1 MDPLDS
7 TLHIIFG
14 TMTGNAEDLAERLAG
29 RCQNEGIGHSICSAE
44 DWPLERF
51 AQVRRA
57 VLIFSTWGD
66 GEPPDDVIDFCEAIY
81 DQQAGVSHLSYM
93 VVGLGDTSYDDFC
106 GCARRLDEAL
116 AAAGAQRMGDRLEL
130 DIDFD
135 KDFDA
140 WTERFIAAELQLQR
154 A

>member
-1 MDPLDS
+1 MDPTDT

-14 TMTGNAEDLAERLAG
+14 TMTGNSEDLAKRLAQ
-29 RCQNEGIGHSICSAE
+29 RCADESLPYTLTSAE

-51 AQVRRA
+51 GQIKRA
-57 VLIFSTWGD
+57 ILIFSTWGD
-66 GEPPDDVIDFCEAIY
+66 GEPPDDAVDFYEALY
-81 DQQAGVSHLSYM
+81 AHQAPVSELEYM

-116 AAAGAQRMGDRLEL
+116 AAAGATRLRERLDL

-135 KDFDA
+135 RDFDA
-140 WTERFIAAELQLQR
+140 WTDSFIASENGLQR
-154 A
+154 P